1 MVESNH
7 SDEDTYLADK
17 LEGFGLSDV
26 DEFERHPF
34 WQLFIE
40 SNSHKAENLSDR
52 LIQGDIGLYVQA
64 DPSDYFGSKYRTN
77 EALRGAII
85 ELLGMSMFLEDVR
98 ASITAFLEEEG
109 MQIEEEIDD
118 DS

>member
-26 DEFERHPF
+26 DEFEKHPF
-34 WQLFIE
+34 WQLFVE
-40 SNSHKAENLSDR
+40 SNNHKAENLSDR

-109 MQIEEEIDD
+109 MQIEEEIGD